1 MKKHA
6 LYYLLIF
13 VAVYSIGYIAEYD
26 NSKRDIEN
34 NINELFKISSQS
46 FNDSIRNI
54 KNIYLYYTFDSK
66 HLEKRKDMICVSEEG
81 ELRISRDLINIEN
94 PQEYKKKQLQS
105 IMLNDSEEDYDL
117 YIADSIWNNQLNSSG
132 YDVEAI
138 LLLSAKS
145 LKDMFPKRDSLV
157 TNLRPPFMSVHNLGG
172 KEYFVTDSVGLGL
185 CNQGWIVSH
194 VHVPTLTVV
203 KNIKWWGT
211 ALWMAVSAIF
221 LLVSVSYFRKY
232 SKEKKSMVHYQE
244 VADSMLPKEE
254 ICDIRIEHLVYN
266 INDGT
271 LHNTINNQQLKLP
284 RTQAMVMEM
293 LVKSSDYYVTK
304 NEICQALWSLD
315 EKSATRSYNSFCKRL
330 RDSLESF
337 DGVELVTIKDTAIQL
352 VVSSSAADA
361 VE

>member
-46 FNDSIRNI
+46 FNDYIRNI
-54 KNIYLYYTFDSK
+54 KGILLSYTYNSEYIK
-66 HLEKRKDMICVSEEG
+66 KRLDMRFVDKDG
-81 ELRISRDLINIEN
+81 EISISRDLINIEN
-94 PQEYKKKQLQS
+94 PQEYHKKQLQS
-105 IMLNDSEEDYDL
+105 MMLEDKEDFDL
-117 YIADSIWNNQLNSSG
+117 YIADSIWNKQLKESG
-132 YDVEAI
+132 YDVNAI
-138 LLLSAKS
+138 LLLAAKS

>member
-1 MKKHA
+1 MKKQRFYYILLFVVIYA
-6 LYYLLIF
+6 LGCI
-13 VAVYSIGYIAEYD
+13 VEYD

-54 KNIYLYYTFDSK
+54 KGIFLSYTYNSEYIK
-66 HLEKRKDMICVSEEG
+66 KRLDMRFVDKDG
-81 ELRISRDLINIEN
+81 EISISRDLINIEN
-94 PQEYKKKQLQS
+94 PQEYHKKKLQS
-105 IMLNDSEEDYDL
+105 MMLEDKEDFDL
-117 YIADSIWNNQLNSSG
+117 YVADSIWNNQLKSSG
-132 YDVEAI
+132 YDVNAI

-185 CNQGWIVSH
+185 CNQGYIVSH
-194 VHVPTLTVV
+194 VHVPMLTVV

-211 ALWMAVSAIF
+211 ALWVAVSAIL

-232 SKEKKSMVHYQE
+232 RKERNNNIDNQE
-244 VADSMLPKEE
+244 LVDSIIPEE
-254 ICDIRIEHLVYN
+254 EKRDICIEHLVYN
-266 INDGT
+266 TNDGT
-271 LHNTINNQQLKLP
+271 LYNTINNQLLKLP

-304 NEICQALWSLD
+304 NEICEALWSLD

-352 VVSSSAADA
+352 VVTSSSAA
-361 VE
+361 E